1 MSAGAEKVAVSRA
14 PRVAKVSRN
23 ERVVAREVVR
33 KPRKPRT
40 SVILTIALWTAA
52 FYFLVPLIWLFFAST
67 KSDTDLFTSFG
78 LWFGQAFSLFQN
90 LGTVFTYEN
99 GSFGIWL
106 LNSAFYALASALG
119 AVVLATLAGYAFAKY
134 RFAGKTPI
142 FSVVLGSIM
151 IPGTALALPTY
162 LLFAQANITN
172 TPWAVILPSIVNPFA
187 LYLIMVYAHD
197 AVDDNLIEAARID
210 GAGELRIFWQISV
223 RLLGPAIVTV
233 FLLAL
238 VATWNNY
245 FLPLIMLNQSS
256 LYPITVGLAQWAA
269 SSNAGGG
276 ARVLFSTVIT
286 GSLVSI
292 LPLIISF
299 LYLQR
304 FWQSGLSA
312 GSVKG

>member
-1 MSAGAEKVAVSRA
+1 MTAVRVPGAARAHAPARTAKSRHG
-14 PRVAKVSRN
+14 RR
-23 ERVVAREVVR
+23 ER
-33 KPRKPRT
+33 K
-40 SVILTIALWTAA
+40 SIILTIALWTAA
-52 FYFLVPLIWLFFAST
+52 LYFLLPLLWLFFAAT
-67 KSDTDLFTSFG
+67 KNDSDLFTTFG
-78 LWFGQAFSLFQN
+78 LWFGHAVALFSN
-90 LGTVFTYEN
+90 LGTVFTYEG
-99 GSFGIWL
+99 GSFGTWL
-106 LNSAFYALASALG
+106 LNSLFYAVASALG
-119 AVVLATLAGYAFAKY
+119 AVILATLAGYAFAKY
-134 RFAGKTPI
+134 RFKGGRGI
-142 FSVVLGSIM
+142 FSVVLGAIM
-151 IPGTALALPTY
+151 IPSTALALPTY
-162 LLFAQANITN
+162 LLFANIDITN
-172 TPWAVILPSIVNPFA
+172 TPWAVILPSVVNPFA
-187 LYLIMVYAHD
+187 LYLIRVYAAD

-210 GAGELRIFWQISV
+210 GAGEFRIFWQISA

-286 GSLVSI
+286 GSFVSI
-292 LPLIISF
+292 IPLVVSF

-304 FWQSGLSA
+304 YWQSGLSA

>member
-1 MSAGAEKVAVSRA
+1 VSALQSSTSRV
-14 PRVAKVSRN
+14 RSTRRRG
-23 ERVVAREVVR
+23 ERRDR
-33 KPRKPRT
+33 K
-40 SVILTIALWTAA
+40 SVILTIALWTCAL
-52 FYFLVPLIWLFFAST
+52 YFLLPLLWLVVSST
-67 KSDTDLFTSFG
+67 KNDSDLFATFG
-78 LWFGQAFSLFQN
+78 LWFGKSIALVGN
-90 LGTVFTYEN
+90 LATVFSYEN
-99 GSFGIWL
+99 GSFGLWL
-106 LNSAFYALASALG
+106 LNSAFYAIASALG

-134 RFAGKTPI
+134 RFAGGRGI

-151 IPGTALALPTY
+151 IPSTALALPTY
-162 LLFAQANITN
+162 LLFANINITN
-172 TPWAVILPSIVNPFA
+172 TPWAVILPSVVNPFA
-187 LYLIMVYAHD
+187 LYLIRVYAIE

-210 GAGELRIFWQISV
+210 GAGELRIFWQIAC

-269 SSNAGGG
+269 SSNVGGG

-286 GSLVSI
+286 GSFVSI
-292 LPLIISF
+292 IPLVLSF

-304 FWQSGLSA
+304 YWQSGLST

>member
-1 MSAGAEKVAVSRA
+1 MSAVSETSSIRSSRTVAST
-14 PRVAKVSRN
+14 PVAKTAKKRRN
-23 ERVVAREVVR
+23 PRDRKSVV
-33 KPRKPRT
+33 
-40 SVILTIALWTAA
+40 LTIALWTCAA
-52 FYFLVPLIWLFFAST
+52 YFLLPFAWLIFSST
-67 KSDTDLFTSFG
+67 KDDTNLFNTFG
-78 LWFGQAFSLFQN
+78 LWVGRTFALFTNLATTFS
-90 LGTVFTYEN
+90 YEN
-99 GSFGIWL
+99 GSFGQWL
-106 LNSAFYALASALG
+106 INSALYALASAVG
-119 AVVLATLAGYAFAKY
+119 AVILSTLAGYAFAKY
-134 RFAGKTPI
+134 KFAGGRAI

-162 LLFAQANITN
+162 LLFAHANITN

-187 LYLIMVYAHD
+187 LFLIRVYATD

-210 GAGELRIFWQISV
+210 GAGEFRIFWQIAS

-292 LPLIISF
+292 IPLVASF

-304 FWQSGLSA
+304 YWQSGLSA

>member
-1 MSAGAEKVAVSRA
+1 MTAIRTTAT
-14 PRVAKVSRN
+14 
-23 ERVVAREVVR
+23 
-33 KPRKPRT
+33 KPRDSRRRSDRRDRK
-40 SVILTIALWTAA
+40 SVILTIALWACA
-52 FYFLVPLIWLFFAST
+52 FYFLLPFLWLALAST
-67 KSDTDLFTSFG
+67 KNDSDLFTTFG
-78 LWFGQAFSLFQN
+78 LWFGKAIVLFAN

-99 GSFGIWL
+99 GSFGTWL
-106 LNSAFYALASALG
+106 LNSAFYAIASALG
-119 AVVLATLAGYAFAKY
+119 AVILSTLAGYAFAKY
-134 RFAGKTPI
+134 RFRGGRGI

-151 IPGTALALPTY
+151 IPSTALALPTY
-162 LLFAQANITN
+162 LLFANIGITN
-172 TPWAVILPSIVNPFA
+172 TPWAVILPSVVNPFA
-187 LYLIMVYAHD
+187 LYLIRVYALE

-210 GAGELRIFWQISV
+210 GAGEFRIFWQISC

-286 GSLVSI
+286 GSFVSI
-292 LPLIISF
+292 IPLVLSF

-304 FWQSGLSA
+304 YWQSGLSA